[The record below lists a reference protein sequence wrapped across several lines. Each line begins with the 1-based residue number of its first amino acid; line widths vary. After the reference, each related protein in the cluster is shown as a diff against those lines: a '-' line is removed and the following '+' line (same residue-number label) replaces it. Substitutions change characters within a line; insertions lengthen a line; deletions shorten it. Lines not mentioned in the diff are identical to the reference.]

1 MSVFIIIV
9 AILAF
14 GFIVLIHE
22 AGHFIF
28 AKLNGIAVTEF
39 SIGMGPRLFHFTKG
53 ETMYSIKVLPIGGSC
68 MMLGEDEDNP
78 DDRAFQNKSV
88 PARMAVIVAGPVF
101 NFILAFFLA
110 LILVGMGGHTVASI
124 QDVTAGSPAHEAGLL
139 PGDVITGVNGEKVS
153 VYGDYLLFRM
163 LNPDVQMNQI
173 AYERKNLQTGKMEK
187 GTVHVTPEFNKEYN
201 QYMIGISV
209 APSGVKAR
217 SFTQLL
223 AFGYDE
229 VRYDITVTIKSL
241 GMLLTGKASI
251 RDLSGPV
258 GIVAMFDDSVKAG
271 LSVSIAAAVMNVL
284 SLCILVSAN
293 LGVMNLLP
301 IPPLDGGRL
310 LFLIIEGIRG
320 KRVNPEKEG
329 MVNFVGMV
337 ALMALMVFVV
347 FNDIFRFL

>member
-1 MSVFIIIV
+1 MTVFIIIV

-14 GFIVLIHE
+14 GLIVLIHE

-39 SIGMGPRLFHFTKG
+39 SVGMGPRLFHFTKG
-53 ETMYSIKVLPIGGSC
+53 ETMYSIKALPIGGSC

-78 DDRAFQNKSV
+78 DKRAFQNRSV
-88 PARMAVIVAGPVF
+88 PARMTVIAAGPVF

-110 LILVGMGGHTVASI
+110 LILVGMGGHTVAQI
-124 QDVTAGSPAHEAGLL
+124 KDVTVGSPAYKAGLL
-139 PGDVITGVNGEKVS
+139 PGDMITGVNGKKVS
-153 VYGDYLLFRM
+153 VYGDYILYRM
-163 LNPDVQMNQI
+163 LNPDIQMDQV
-173 AYERKNLQTGKMEK
+173 AYERKDPKTGKKER
-187 GTVHVTPEFNKEYN
+187 GLVHVTPEFNQEHN
-201 QYMIGISV
+201 QYLIGISV
-209 APSGVKAR
+209 VPQGVKAE
-217 SFTQLL
+217 SLTQILS
-223 AFGYDE
+223 FGYDE
-229 VRYDITVTIKSL
+229 VRYDIAVTIKSL

-271 LSVSIAAAVMNVL
+271 LSVSAAAAVMNVL

-293 LGVMNLLP
+293 LGIMNLLP

-310 LFLIIEGIRG
+310 LFLIIEGVRG
-320 KRVNPEKEG
+320 KRVAQEKEG
-329 MVNFVGMV
+329 MVNLVGMV

-347 FNDIFRFL
+347 FNDIFRFI